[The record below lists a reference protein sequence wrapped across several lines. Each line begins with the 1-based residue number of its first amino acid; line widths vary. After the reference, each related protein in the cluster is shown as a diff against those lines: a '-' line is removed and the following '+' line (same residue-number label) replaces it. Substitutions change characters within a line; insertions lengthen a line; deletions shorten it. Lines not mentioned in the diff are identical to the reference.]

1 MNISKISS
9 LISLFVIIFAL
20 LGSIR
25 IQALFLELEKGILS
39 ENEVIE
45 LAVAGVSDA
54 QDDFR
59 NAKYDLVKKHS
70 EDNLKKY
77 LFGKREAVSGIEG
90 KILLSEY
97 LNKINEDILLLKP
110 KKDISYNGYLKNIY
124 KLQSTNKERIYY
136 YAFNNIYHN
145 LYICSHLPSDKGE
158 IKVYSSM
165 EECALSGAF
174 PCPKCVLGYEG

>member
-1 MNISKISS
+1 M
-9 LISLFVIIFAL
+9 FAIILAL

-25 IQALFLELEKGILS
+25 IQALFAELTEGILIQ
-39 ENEVIE
+39 NEVME
-45 LAVAGVSDA
+45 MAGAGTSDA

-70 EDNLKKY
+70 EENLKKY

-110 KKDISYNGYLKNIY
+110 KKDISHNGYLKNIY
-124 KLQSTNKERIYY
+124 KLQSANKERIYY

-145 LYICSHLPSDKGE
+145 SYICSHLPSEKGE

-174 PCPKCVLGYEG
+174 PCNKCVLGYEK

>member
-1 MNISKISS
+1 M
-9 LISLFVIIFAL
+9 FAIILAL

-25 IQALFLELEKGILS
+25 IQALFAELTEGILIQ
-39 ENEVIE
+39 NEVME
-45 LAVAGVSDA
+45 MAGAGTSDA

-59 NAKYDLVKKHS
+59 NAKYDLVKKQS
-70 EDNLKKY
+70 EENLKKY
-77 LFGKREAVSGIEG
+77 LFGKRESVSGIEG
-90 KILLSEY
+90 KMLLSEY

-124 KLQSTNKERIYY
+124 KLQSANKERIYY

-145 LYICSHLPSDKGE
+145 SYICSHLPANKEE

-174 PCPKCVLGYEG
+174 PCKKCVLGYEK

>member
-1 MNISKISS
+1 
-9 LISLFVIIFAL
+9 

-25 IQALFLELEKGILS
+25 IQALFAELTEGILIQ
-39 ENEVIE
+39 NEVME
-45 LAVAGVSDA
+45 MAGAGTSDT

-70 EDNLKKY
+70 EENLKKY
-77 LFGKREAVSGIEG
+77 LFGKRESVSGIEG

-110 KKDISYNGYLKNIY
+110 KKDISHNGYLKNIY
-124 KLQSTNKERIYY
+124 KLQSANKERIYY

-145 LYICSHLPSDKGE
+145 SYICSHLPSDKGE

-174 PCPKCVLGYEG
+174 PCNKCVLGYEK

>member
-1 MNISKISS
+1 M
-9 LISLFVIIFAL
+9 IILAL
-20 LGSIR
+20 LGSVR
-25 IQALFLELEKGILS
+25 IQALFAELTEGILIQ
-39 ENEVIE
+39 NEVME
-45 LAVAGVSDA
+45 MAGAGTSDA

-70 EDNLKKY
+70 EENLKKY
-77 LFGKREAVSGIEG
+77 LFGKRESVSGIEG
-90 KILLSEY
+90 KMFLSEY

-124 KLQSTNKERIYY
+124 KLQSANKERIYY

-145 LYICSHLPSDKGE
+145 SYICSHLPANKEE

-174 PCPKCVLGYEG
+174 PCKKCVLGYEK

>member
-1 MNISKISS
+1 M
-9 LISLFVIIFAL
+9 FAIILAL

-25 IQALFLELEKGILS
+25 IQALFAELTEGILIQ
-39 ENEVIE
+39 NEVME
-45 LAVAGVSDA
+45 MAGAGTSDA

-70 EDNLKKY
+70 EENLKKY
-77 LFGKREAVSGIEG
+77 LFGKRESVSGIEG
-90 KILLSEY
+90 KMLLSEY

-124 KLQSTNKERIYY
+124 KLQSANKERIYY

-145 LYICSHLPSDKGE
+145 SYICSHLPANKEE

-174 PCPKCVLGYEG
+174 PCKKCVLGYEK

>member
-1 MNISKISS
+1 M
-9 LISLFVIIFAL
+9 FAIILAL

-25 IQALFLELEKGILS
+25 IQALFAELTEGILIQ
-39 ENEVIE
+39 NEVME
-45 LAVAGVSDA
+45 MAGAGASDA

-70 EDNLKKY
+70 EENLKKY
-77 LFGKREAVSGIEG
+77 LFGKKESVSGIEG
-90 KILLSEY
+90 KMFLSEY
-97 LNKINEDILLLKP
+97 MNKINEDILMLKP
-110 KKDISYNGYLKNIY
+110 KKDIIYNGYLKNIY
-124 KLQSTNKERIYY
+124 KLQSANKERIYY

-145 LYICSHLPSDKGE
+145 SYICSHLPSDKGE

-174 PCPKCVLGYEG
+174 PCNKCVLGYEK

>member
-1 MNISKISS
+1 M
-9 LISLFVIIFAL
+9 FAIILAL

-25 IQALFLELEKGILS
+25 IQALFAELTEGILIQ
-39 ENEVIE
+39 NEVME
-45 LAVAGVSDA
+45 MAGAGASDA

-59 NAKYDLVKKHS
+59 NAKYDLVKKHL
-70 EDNLKKY
+70 EENLKKY
-77 LFGKREAVSGIEG
+77 LFGKRESVSGIEG
-90 KILLSEY
+90 KMFLSEY

-124 KLQSTNKERIYY
+124 KLQSANKERIYY

-145 LYICSHLPSDKGE
+145 SYICSHLPSDKGE

-174 PCPKCVLGYEG
+174 PCNKCVLGYEK

>member
-1 MNISKISS
+1 M
-9 LISLFVIIFAL
+9 FAIILAL

-25 IQALFLELEKGILS
+25 IQALFTELTEGILIQ
-39 ENEVIE
+39 NEIME
-45 LAVAGVSDA
+45 MAGAGTSDA

-70 EDNLKKY
+70 EENLKKY
-77 LFGKREAVSGIEG
+77 LFGKRESVSGIEG

-124 KLQSTNKERIYY
+124 KLQSANKERIYY

-145 LYICSHLPSDKGE
+145 SYICSHLPSDKGE

-174 PCPKCVLGYEG
+174 PCNKCVLGYEK

>member
-1 MNISKISS
+1 M
-9 LISLFVIIFAL
+9 IILAL

-25 IQALFLELEKGILS
+25 IQALFAELTEGILIQ
-39 ENEVIE
+39 NEVME
-45 LAVAGVSDA
+45 MAGAGTSDT

-90 KILLSEY
+90 KMLLSEY
-97 LNKINEDILLLKP
+97 LNKVKEDTLLLKP
-110 KKDISYNGYLKNIY
+110 KKDISYNGYMKNIY
-124 KLQSTNKERIYY
+124 KLQSANKERIYY

-145 LYICSHLPSDKGE
+145 SYICSHLPSDKGE

-174 PCPKCVLGYEG
+174 PCQKCVLGYEK

>member
-1 MNISKISS
+1 M
-9 LISLFVIIFAL
+9 LFA
-20 LGSIR
+20 
-25 IQALFLELEKGILS
+25 ELTDGILTK
-39 ENEVIE
+39 NEVME
-45 LAVAGVSDA
+45 MAGAGVSDV

-70 EDNLKKY
+70 EENLKKY
-77 LFGKREAVSGIEG
+77 LFGKRESVSGIEG
-90 KILLSEY
+90 KTLLSKY
-97 LNKINEDILLLKP
+97 LNKINKDILFLKP

-124 KLQSTNKERIYY
+124 KLQSADKERIYY

-145 LYICSHLPSDKGE
+145 SYICSHLPSDKGE

-174 PCPKCVLGYEG
+174 PCKKCVLGYEK

>member
-1 MNISKISS
+1 
-9 LISLFVIIFAL
+9 LFAIILAL

-25 IQALFLELEKGILS
+25 IQALFAELTEGILIQ
-39 ENEVIE
+39 NEVME
-45 LAVAGVSDA
+45 MAGAGTSDA

-70 EDNLKKY
+70 EENLKKY
-77 LFGKREAVSGIEG
+77 LFGKRESVSGIEG
-90 KILLSEY
+90 KMLLSEY

-124 KLQSTNKERIYY
+124 KLQSANKERIYY

-145 LYICSHLPSDKGE
+145 SYICSHLPANKEE

-174 PCPKCVLGYEG
+174 PCKKCVLGYEK

>member
-1 MNISKISS
+1 MV
-9 LISLFVIIFAL
+9 SLFVIILAL

-25 IQALFLELEKGILS
+25 IQALFAELTEGILIQ
-39 ENEVIE
+39 NEVME
-45 LAVAGVSDA
+45 MAGAGASDT

-59 NAKYDLVKKHS
+59 SAKYDLVKKHS

-90 KILLSEY
+90 KILISEY
-97 LNKINEDILLLKP
+97 LNKINENIILLKP

-124 KLQSTNKERIYY
+124 KLQSANKERIYY
-136 YAFNNIYHN
+136 YIFNNIYHN
-145 LYICSHLPSDKGE
+145 SYICSHLPSNKDA
-158 IKVYSSM
+158 INVYSSM

-174 PCPKCVLGYEG
+174 PCNKCVLGYEK

>member
-1 MNISKISS
+1 
-9 LISLFVIIFAL
+9 LFAIILAL

-25 IQALFLELEKGILS
+25 IQALFAELTEGILIQ
-39 ENEVIE
+39 NEVME
-45 LAVAGVSDA
+45 MAGAGTSDA

-70 EDNLKKY
+70 EENLKKY

-110 KKDISYNGYLKNIY
+110 KKDISHNGYLKNIY
-124 KLQSTNKERIYY
+124 KLQSANKERIYY

-145 LYICSHLPSDKGE
+145 SYICSHLPSDKGE

-174 PCPKCVLGYEG
+174 PCNKCVLGYEK

>member
-1 MNISKISS
+1 M
-9 LISLFVIIFAL
+9 FAIILAL

-25 IQALFLELEKGILS
+25 IQALFAELTEGILIQ
-39 ENEVIE
+39 NEIME
-45 LAVAGVSDA
+45 MAGAGTSDA

-59 NAKYDLVKKHS
+59 NTKYDLVKKHS

-77 LFGKREAVSGIEG
+77 LFGKRESVSGIEE

-110 KKDISYNGYLKNIY
+110 RKDISYNGYLKNIY
-124 KLQSTNKERIYY
+124 KLQSANKERIYY

-145 LYICSHLPSDKGE
+145 SYICSHLPSDKGK

-174 PCPKCVLGYEG
+174 PCKKCVLGYEK

>member
-1 MNISKISS
+1 M
-9 LISLFVIIFAL
+9 FAIILAL

-25 IQALFLELEKGILS
+25 IQALFAELTEGILIQ
-39 ENEVIE
+39 NEVME
-45 LAVAGVSDA
+45 MAGAGTSDA

-70 EDNLKKY
+70 EENLKKY

-110 KKDISYNGYLKNIY
+110 KKDISHNGYLKNIN
-124 KLQSTNKERIYY
+124 KLQSANKERIYY

-145 LYICSHLPSDKGE
+145 SYICSHLPSDKGE

-174 PCPKCVLGYEG
+174 PCNKCVLGYEK

>member
-1 MNISKISS
+1 M
-9 LISLFVIIFAL
+9 IILAL
-20 LGSIR
+20 LGSMR
-25 IQALFLELEKGILS
+25 IQALFANLNEGILIQ
-39 ENEVIE
+39 NEVME
-45 LAVAGVSDA
+45 MAGAGAGDT

-59 NAKYDLVKKHS
+59 NSKYDLVKKHS

-77 LFGKREAVSGIEG
+77 LFGKRESVSGIEG

-97 LNKINEDILLLKP
+97 LNKINEDVLLLKS
-110 KKDISYNGYLKNIY
+110 KKDISHNGYLKNIY
-124 KLQSTNKERIYY
+124 KLKSANKERIYY

-145 LYICSHLPSDKGE
+145 SYICSHLPANKEG

-174 PCPKCVLGYEG
+174 PCKNCVLGYEK

>member
-1 MNISKISS
+1 MV
-9 LISLFVIIFAL
+9 SLFVIILAL

-25 IQALFLELEKGILS
+25 IQALFAELTEGILIQ
-39 ENEVIE
+39 NEVME
-45 LAVAGVSDA
+45 MAGAGTSDA

-70 EDNLKKY
+70 EENLKKY

-110 KKDISYNGYLKNIY
+110 KKDISHNGYLKNIY
-124 KLQSTNKERIYY
+124 KLQSANKERIYY

-145 LYICSHLPSDKGE
+145 SYICSHLPSDKGE

-174 PCPKCVLGYEG
+174 PCNKCVLGYEK

>member
-1 MNISKISS
+1 M
-9 LISLFVIIFAL
+9 FAIILAL

-25 IQALFLELEKGILS
+25 IQALFTELTEGILIQ
-39 ENEVIE
+39 NEIME
-45 LAVAGVSDA
+45 MAGAGTSDA

-110 KKDISYNGYLKNIY
+110 KKDISHNGYLKNIY
-124 KLQSTNKERIYY
+124 KLQSANKERIYY
-136 YAFNNIYHN
+136 YTFNNIYHN
-145 LYICSHLPSDKGE
+145 SYICSHLPSNKDA
-158 IKVYSSM
+158 INVYSSM

-174 PCPKCVLGYEG
+174 PCNKCVLGYEK

>member
-1 MNISKISS
+1 M
-9 LISLFVIIFAL
+9 FAIILAL

-25 IQALFLELEKGILS
+25 IQALFAELTEGILIQT
-39 ENEVIE
+39 EVME
-45 LAVAGVSDA
+45 MAGAGTSDA

-70 EDNLKKY
+70 EENLKKY
-77 LFGKREAVSGIEG
+77 LFGKRESVSGIEG
-90 KILLSEY
+90 KMLLSEY

-124 KLQSTNKERIYY
+124 KLQSANKERIYY

-145 LYICSHLPSDKGE
+145 SYICSHLPANKEE

-174 PCPKCVLGYEG
+174 PCKKCVLGYEK

>member
-1 MNISKISS
+1 MV
-9 LISLFVIIFAL
+9 SLFVIILAL

-25 IQALFLELEKGILS
+25 IQALFVELTEGILIQ
-39 ENEVIE
+39 NEVME
-45 LAVAGVSDA
+45 MAGAGTSDT

-145 LYICSHLPSDKGE
+145 SYICSHLPSDKGE

-174 PCPKCVLGYEG
+174 PCQKCVLGYEK

>member
-1 MNISKISS
+1 M
-9 LISLFVIIFAL
+9 FAIILAL

-25 IQALFLELEKGILS
+25 IQALFAELTEGILIQ
-39 ENEVIE
+39 NEVME
-45 LAVAGVSDA
+45 MAGAGTSVA

-70 EDNLKKY
+70 EENLKKY

-110 KKDISYNGYLKNIY
+110 KKDISHNGYLKNIY
-124 KLQSTNKERIYY
+124 KLQSANKERIYY

-145 LYICSHLPSDKGE
+145 SYICSHLPSDKGE

-174 PCPKCVLGYEG
+174 PCNKCVLGYEK

>member
-1 MNISKISS
+1 M
-9 LISLFVIIFAL
+9 FAIILAL

-25 IQALFLELEKGILS
+25 IQALFAELTEGILIQ
-39 ENEVIE
+39 NEVME
-45 LAVAGVSDA
+45 MAGAGTSDA

-70 EDNLKKY
+70 EENLKKY

-110 KKDISYNGYLKNIY
+110 KKDISHNGYLKNIY
-124 KLQSTNKERIYY
+124 KLQSANKERIYY

-145 LYICSHLPSDKGE
+145 SYICSHLPSDKGE

-174 PCPKCVLGYEG
+174 PCNKCVLGYEK